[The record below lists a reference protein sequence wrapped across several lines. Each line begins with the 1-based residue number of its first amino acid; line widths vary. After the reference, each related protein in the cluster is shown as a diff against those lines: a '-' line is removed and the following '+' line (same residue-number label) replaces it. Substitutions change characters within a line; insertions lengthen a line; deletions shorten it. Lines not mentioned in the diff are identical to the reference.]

1 MNQIFSVVGLNSIGL
16 ALATWSVTM
25 LIGTHHPFL
34 PVVEVILASVG
45 LGMIA
50 TGTGWL
56 TILMFIGSSRQ
67 QRESI
72 AEVVPTRATTPT
84 TPVPRRDQLG
94 TAMEDLRRSALS
106 LIERRRELHHLNV
119 HQWHR
124 PHPDETSIEIEA
136 NKQYRLAKSN
146 LELYRLSLP
155 TQFWG
160 PVDSFAGSIEERM
173 SQEVYSPPNDQRVHE
188 AFNQRWHDAMQEI
201 NDITFSL
208 PPTEPVSASSGI

>member
-1 MNQIFSVVGLNSIGL
+1 
-16 ALATWSVTM
+16 M

-56 TILMFIGSSRQ
+56 TILMFIGSGRQ
-67 QRESI
+67 RQESI

-84 TPVPRRDQLG
+84 TPLPRRDQLA
-94 TAMEDLRRSALS
+94 TAMEDLQRSALS
-106 LIERRRELHHLNV
+106 LIERRRELHHMNV

-124 PHPDETSIEIEA
+124 PHPEETSIEIEA

-173 SQEVYSPPNDQRVHE
+173 SQEVYTPPNDQRVHE
-188 AFNQRWHDAMQEI
+188 AFSQRWHDAMQEI
-201 NDITFSL
+201 NSITFSL
-208 PPTEPVSASSGI
+208 PPTEPVSTSSGI